1 MYKARYQIALFF
13 ILLLAAG
20 CAQVRSISGGE
31 KDTTPPTVMSAFPQ
45 SNTLHF
51 ESSSFVV
58 LFDEYIQLRDLQKE
72 LLVSPPLRKTP
83 TVKVQKLGMEVSWD
97 DTLKAQTT
105 YIFQFG
111 NSVVDVNE
119 SNVLPD
125 FSYVFS
131 TGDFLDSLKCA
142 GRVLNAYSDAPVAS
156 AKVLLFDSLSHV
168 FSSKSQ
174 PAYFARTNENGD
186 FQFNYLRSGRYVVC
200 AMSDE
205 NGNNHFDMGE
215 AIDWVEGVDAQ
226 MPGDSASYNLFMSS
240 PRDSIVRGF
249 SYVSDPSGVLKFRVE
264 PWMELADVRALM
276 TDSVVQWTQ
285 QDTLFSAPLNRC
297 TGRVE
302 LAVSYDGVDLDTLE
316 IERLP
321 NEAGTFRMRHA
332 ITPKM
337 TAYDR
342 LVFSS
347 DRPIVSIDSSRLECY
362 QDSVLLMSEAKL
374 THPAGVEVL
383 FETIPGGRYKV
394 RALPGWLV
402 DDCGAT
408 NDTATVLFSTYESKE
423 LGSLRFNLPMEALDG
438 QHSFQLID
446 RSKRVV
452 RTLKKILATE
462 VVLDQLV
469 AGDYTAVIGADSN
482 ANGLFDPLQLSPF
495 RITERNHAYSATIQV
510 RPNWEVVVN
519 WPSWNKR
526 R

>member
-1 MYKARYQIALFF
+1 MYNARYQIALFF
-13 ILLLAAG
+13 SVLLAAG

-31 KDTTPPTVMSAFPQ
+31 KDTTPPTVTSAFPQ
-45 SNTLHF
+45 STTLHF
-51 ESSSFVV
+51 ESSGFVV

-83 TVKVQKLGMEVSWD
+83 TVKVQKMGLEVSWD
-97 DTLKAQTT
+97 DTLRAQTT

-111 NSVVDVNE
+111 NAIVDVNE
-119 SNVLPD
+119 SNVLPG

-131 TGDFLDSLKCA
+131 TGDFLDSLQCA
-142 GRVLNAYSDAPVAS
+142 GRVFNAFSDAPVAS

-168 FSSKSQ
+168 FSGNSQ
-174 PAYFARTNENGD
+174 PAYFARTNEKGD
-186 FQFNYLRSGRYVVC
+186 FQFNYLRGGRYVVC

-205 NGNNHFDMGE
+205 NGNNHFDLGE
-215 AIDWVEGVDAQ
+215 AIDWVENVDAR
-226 MPGDSASYNLFMSS
+226 MPGDSTRYNLFMSS
-240 PRDSIVRGF
+240 PRDTVVRGF
-249 SYVSDPSGVLKFRVE
+249 SYVSEPSGVLKFRVE
-264 PWMELADVRALM
+264 PWMEPVDVRALT

-302 LAVSYDGVDLDTLE
+302 LAVSYDGVDIDTLE

-321 NEAGTFRMRHA
+321 SEASTFKARHA
-332 ITPKM
+332 IAPKM
-337 TAYDR
+337 IVQDR

-347 DRPIVSIDSSRLECY
+347 DRPIVGIDSSRLQCY
-362 QDSVLLMSEAKL
+362 QDTTLLESEVKL
-374 THPAGVEVL
+374 AYPAGAEVR
-383 FETIPGGRYKV
+383 FKIIQGGSYKV

-408 NDTATVLFSTYESKE
+408 NDTATVLFSTYETKE
-423 LGSLRFNLPMEALDG
+423 LGALRFNLPQEVLNSR
-438 QHSFQLID
+438 HSFQLID

-452 RTLKKILATE
+452 RSLQRIMATE

-469 AGDYTAVIGADSN
+469 AGDYTAVIGEDSN

-495 RITERNHAYSATIQV
+495 RMTERNHAYAATIQV

-519 WPSWNKR
+519 WPSWNK
-526 R
+526 